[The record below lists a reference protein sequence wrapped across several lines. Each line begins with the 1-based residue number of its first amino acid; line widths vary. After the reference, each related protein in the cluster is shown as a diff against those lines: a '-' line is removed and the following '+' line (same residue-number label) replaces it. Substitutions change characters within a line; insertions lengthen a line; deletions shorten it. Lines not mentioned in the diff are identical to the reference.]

1 MKLRIAGIQKDSI
14 VDGPGVRLSVYFQGC
29 SHCCPGC
36 HNPETH
42 DPESGYEITV
52 TGLTD
57 IIDSCRFL
65 DGITLSGGEPFEQ
78 VPAAAVLAREVTSR
92 SLNLVLY
99 SGYTFEQLLA
109 ASDSDPDTHF
119 LLNSAYLLVDGPY
132 IHAEQDYNLAYRG
145 SRNQRLIDLPR
156 SLRAGQAV
164 IWEQADR
171 QLCRTPSEGLL
182 SKLIQT

>member
-42 DPESGYEITV
+42 DPGSGYEITV
-52 TGLTD
+52 VGLTD

-65 DGITLSGGEPFEQ
+65 DGVTLSGGEPFEQ
-78 VPAAAVLAREVTSR
+78 AQAAAGLAREVASR
-92 SLNLVLY
+92 SLNLILY
-99 SGYTFEQLLA
+99 SGYTFEHLLA
-109 ASDSDPDTHF
+109 ASYSDPDTSF
-119 LLNSAYLLVDGPY
+119 LLDSAYLLVDGPY

-164 IWEQADR
+164 IWKQADR
-171 QLCRTPSEGLL
+171 QLCRTPSKG
-182 SKLIQT
+182 SG

>member
-42 DPESGYEITV
+42 DPDAGYEITIARLV
-52 TGLTD
+52 D
-57 IIDSCRFL
+57 IVESCKFL
-65 DGITLSGGEPFEQ
+65 DGVTLSGGEPFEQ
-78 VPAAAVLAREVTSR
+78 APAAAAFAREVAVR
-92 SLNLVLY
+92 GLNLVLY

-109 ASDSDPDTHF
+109 ASDSDPDNHI
-119 LLNSAYLLVDGPY
+119 LLDSAYLLVDGPY

-156 SLRAGQAV
+156 SLKAGHAV
-164 IWEQADR
+164 EWEQAGR
-171 QLCRTPSEGLL
+171 QLCRTPSKG
-182 SKLIQT
+182 

>member
-29 SHCCPGC
+29 SHRCPGC

-42 DPESGYEITV
+42 DPESGCEVTV
-52 TGLTD
+52 AGLTD
-57 IIDSCRFL
+57 IIDSCPFI
-65 DGITLSGGEPFEQ
+65 DGVTLSGGEPFEQ
-78 VPAAAVLAREVTSR
+78 VQAAAALAGEVTSR

-109 ASDSDPDTHF
+109 SSYSDPDIHF
-119 LLNSAYLLVDGPY
+119 LLDSAYLLVDGPY
-132 IHAEQDYNLAYRG
+132 IHAEQDYKLAYRG

-156 SLRAGQAV
+156 SLISGHAV
-164 IWEQADR
+164 EWEQAG
-171 QLCRTPSEGLL
+171 QV
-182 SKLIQT
+182 Q

>member
-42 DPESGYEITV
+42 DPDAGHEITV
-52 TGLTD
+52 TGLID

-65 DGITLSGGEPFEQ
+65 DGVTLSGGEPFEQ
-78 VPAAAVLAREVTSR
+78 AAAAAALAGEVASR
-92 SLNLVLY
+92 NLNLVLY

-109 ASDSDPDTHF
+109 DSDSDPGIHF

-132 IHAEQDYNLAYRG
+132 VHAEQDYNLAYRG
-145 SRNQRLIDLPR
+145 SRNQRLVDLPR
-156 SLRAGQAV
+156 SLKEGCFVAWDQAG
-164 IWEQADR
+164 R
-171 QLCRTPSEGLL
+171 QLCRTKFS
-182 SKLIQT
+182 

>member
-14 VDGPGVRLSVYFQGC
+14 VDGPGVRLSIYFQGC

-42 DPESGYEITV
+42 DPQAGYEITV
-52 TGLTD
+52 AGLTG
-57 IIDSCRFL
+57 IIDSSRFL
-65 DGITLSGGEPFEQ
+65 DGVTLSGGEPFEQ
-78 VPAAAVLAREVTSR
+78 ARAAAALAREVVSR

-99 SGYTFEQLLA
+99 SGYTFEQLLEN
-109 ASDSDPDTHF
+109 SYSNPDTNY
-119 LLNSAYLLVDGPY
+119 LLRSAYLLVDGPY

-145 SRNQRLIDLPR
+145 SRNQRLIDLPC

-164 IWEQADR
+164 IWEQAG
-171 QLCRTPSEGLL
+171 QHLYQVTGKSFV
-182 SKLIQT
+182 

>member
-29 SHCCPGC
+29 SHYCPGC

-52 TGLTD
+52 AGLTD
-57 IIDSCRFL
+57 ILDSCRFL
-65 DGITLSGGEPFEQ
+65 DGVTLSGGEPFEQ
-78 VPAAAVLAREVTSR
+78 VSAASALAREVVSR

-109 ASDSDPDTHF
+109 TSYSDPDTNI

-156 SLRAGQAV
+156 SLKAGHAV
-164 IWEQADR
+164 EWKQVGR
-171 QLCRTPSEGLL
+171 QLCRTPSEG
-182 SKLIQT
+182 